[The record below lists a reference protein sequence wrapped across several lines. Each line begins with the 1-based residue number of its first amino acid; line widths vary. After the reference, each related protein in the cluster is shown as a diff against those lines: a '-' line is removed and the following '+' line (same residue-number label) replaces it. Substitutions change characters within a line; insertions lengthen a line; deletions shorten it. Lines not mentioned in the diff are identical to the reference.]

1 MKERCIRAV
10 SQALGR
16 QITAQEARDIEQRIL
31 ANLRREAQA
40 DPAGFQS
47 MTWVEQLQKAAE
59 RSARELV
66 AEAALKKRRVALQAA
81 AMDRLQNFVADQ
93 SAAGMPGLDAVR
105 RTLVVIADGK
115 SNTLS
120 AETRADAIRA
130 NAVRQ
135 LMDTFEAV
143 DPRMWGLFEN
153 VEGVET
159 LVRAIYGE
167 QTGNAKVDAGAKAWL
182 NVAEQL
188 RKQFNEAGGAIGK
201 LEDWAVP
208 QHHSQLKVSKAGVDQ
223 WVADTLPRLNRDK
236 YVNMDGSAMSDQ
248 QVVDFLK
255 AAWLTIATGGINK
268 ITPGGN
274 NGIGMMAG
282 RNAEPRSI
290 HFRDATA
297 YLEYQKQYG
306 ERSLWDVMV
315 GHVGHLSRE
324 ISMIETFGPNPHH
337 AFSLL
342 LEQEMQRQAV
352 ARPQSTGKV
361 RTEAVRLQS
370 LYDFVTGRTNPV
382 ANEHVAQA
390 FDTLRNWL
398 VASRLGSAV
407 ITALSD
413 EATIHLTAHVNNLPE
428 LQLVRNELSALNI
441 LNQTDK
447 NLAHRAG
454 LALDT
459 MLGAL
464 NRWGQDTISNN
475 WSNKMA
481 SSVMRASGMDA
492 LDGAR
497 RRAFGTTMMSSLGEV
512 AGKYQRLADID
523 PVDYRI
529 LLSKGI
535 TETDFAIWKMAQLE
549 QWGAGNGVLTPESI
563 MRIPDTQL
571 MASGAVPRPDGQLSV
586 GLTAAEAA
594 AYKRD
599 AVLRLIGV
607 TLEETNMAVIRPGLN
622 ERFFTSGQFSR
633 GTFSGEIAR
642 SFFLFKSFPIA
653 MIYRHWMRGLN
664 METTGGKA
672 AYIASLMAGT
682 TVIGA
687 VSQTVNDLLGGKN
700 PRNYNPFE
708 GEHGYK
714 NWMAAMLKGGS
725 LGIYGDFLFSQATHY
740 SKTGAVGALLGP
752 LVGLVEESVN
762 LTQGN
767 LIQLAQSK
775 DTKFGAELVRFI
787 RGNLPGGSLW
797 YAKAALDH
805 AVFNQL
811 QEYFSPGYLAQ
822 MERRARKEFGQT
834 YFWQPSAG
842 FSDIRAPEWQRAV
855 GQ

>member
-16 QITAQEARDIEQRIL
+16 QITAQEAQNIEQRIL
-31 ANLRREAQA
+31 ANMRRAAQA
-40 DPAGFQS
+40 DPAGFQA
-47 MTWVEQLQKAAE
+47 MTPAERLQKAAE
-59 RSARELV
+59 NAAQEIIG
-66 AEAALKKRRVALQAA
+66 EKALKKRRVALQAA
-81 AMDRLQNFVADQ
+81 AMDRLQNFIGDQ
-93 SAAGMPGLDAVR
+93 ATAGMDGLDALR
-105 RTLVVIADGK
+105 RTLVFMADGK

-120 AETRADAIRA
+120 AETRADAVRA

-159 LVRAIYGE
+159 LTRAIFGE
-167 QTGNAKVDAGAKAWL
+167 QTGNAKVDAGARAWL
-182 NVAEQL
+182 DVAEQL
-188 RKQFNEAGGAIGK
+188 RKQFNEAGGEIGK

-223 WVADTLPRLNRDK
+223 WVADTLPKLNRDR

-255 AAWLTIATGGINK
+255 AAWMTIATGGINK
-268 ITPGGN
+268 ITPGGQ
-274 NGIGMMAG
+274 NGIGSMAN

-306 ERSLWDVMV
+306 ERSLWDVMT
-315 GHVGHLSRE
+315 GHVGQLARE
-324 ISMIETFGPNPHH
+324 ISMIETYGPNPHH
-337 AFSLL
+337 AFKLL
-342 LEQEMQRQAV
+342 LEQELQRQAM
-352 ARPQSTGKV
+352 ANPAKTGNAQNQ
-361 RTEAVRLQS
+361 AVRLQS
-370 LYDFVTGRTNPV
+370 LYDFVTGRTQPV
-382 ANEHVAQA
+382 ANEYIAQT

-413 EATIHLTAHVNNLPE
+413 EATIHLTAHINNLPE
-428 LQLVRNELSALNI
+428 VQLVRNELSALNI
-441 LNQTDK
+441 ANQTEK

-464 NRWGQDTISNN
+464 NRWGQDSIQNT

-497 RRAFGTTMMSSLGEV
+497 RRAFGVTMMSSLGEV
-512 AGKYQRLADID
+512 VGKYQRLADID
-523 PVDYRI
+523 PGDYRI

-563 MRIPDTQL
+563 MRIPDAQL
-571 MASGAVPRPDGQLSV
+571 MASGAVPRTDGQLSV

-599 AVLRLIGV
+599 AVLRLLGV

-622 ERFFTSGQFSR
+622 ERFMTSGQFSR
-633 GTFSGEIAR
+633 GTFGGEIAR

-682 TVIGA
+682 TVLGA
-687 VSQTVNDLLGGKN
+687 VTQTINDLLGGKN

-708 GEHGYK
+708 GEHGMK

-725 LGIYGDFLFSQATHY
+725 LGIYGDFLFSQATHH
-740 SKTGAVGALLGP
+740 SKNGPVATMLGP
-752 LVGLVEESVN
+752 LAGLVEEAMN

-767 LIQLAQSK
+767 LIQMAQGK

-787 RGNLPGGSLW
+787 RGNLPGSNLW

-834 YFWQPSAG
+834 YWWQPSAG
-842 FSDIRAPEWQRAV
+842 FNEMRPIEWERAV